1 MTWKTGKPLSVLY
14 LGMDEKELIIALKA
28 GDQSAFKL
36 LIKLHGNKVL
46 NTCYRFLLDK
56 QDAEDLSQEVF
67 LQIHQ
72 SLPKFRGE
80 AKLSTWIYRITISK
94 CLDEIKS
101 RKRKKRIT
109 SIGKF
114 VALEKVAF
122 WLLGNEHSD
131 QQLLLDESM
140 RNITN
145 ALDRLP
151 DNQRVAFTLSK
162 MEGYSNT
169 EIADIM
175 QTSNIAVETLISRA
189 KKKMMQA
196 LSNPA
201 NPLTPKNK

>member
-36 LIKLHGNKVL
+36 LIKLHGIKVL

-56 QDAEDLSQEVF
+56 QDAEDLSQEIF

-151 DNQRVAFTLSK
+151 DNQRIAFTLSK

-169 EIADIM
+169 EIAEIM